1 MFFWYRFFTYLFY
14 PLAPIYLYF
23 RKIRKKEDSISYK
36 EKLSKIEIPRGEGF
50 LIWFHAA
57 SVGESMSIL
66 PLIESYVKEKKI
78 DKILLTS
85 ITLSS
90 GKILK
95 KRFSQNAK
103 VIHQFLPLDISF
115 WNKKFLEH
123 WRPNLSVFIDSEIW
137 PNLISQINK
146 KKIPLLLLNARITK
160 KSFLKWKFVIN
171 FAKKI
176 FEKFD
181 LCIASGTESENYLK
195 ILGAK
200 NIKKIG
206 NLKFSQSKL
215 ELKNK
220 SNPRIKKFLINKKIM
235 FSAISTHAGEEL
247 LCGKVHSNLKK
258 KYKNIISI
266 IIPRHVHRAHEIKEE
281 LNSNGLK
288 VHLHS
293 SNRPMNKDTDIY
305 LVDTFGETKAFLR
318 LSKIAFMGKSIHAF
332 GGQNPLEAAR
342 LGNRIIHGPN
352 IENFV
357 EVYDFLKKH
366 GISSKINSYNDL
378 KNLVVK
384 FERKKNYSQQI
395 IKKLTYTGNQ
405 ILINNEKEINKYF

>member
-1 MFFWYRFFTYLFY
+1 MLFIYRLIINLIFLTT
-14 PLAPIYLYF
+14 PIIIIYRIF
-23 RKIRKKEDSISYK
+23 KKKEDPKRFFEKIGKFNKKNQNDNLIWFHGSSVGEILSIIPLI
-36 EKLSKIEIPRGEGF
+36 EKLSKRKNI
-50 LIWFHAA
+50 
-57 SVGESMSIL
+57 
-66 PLIESYVKEKKI
+66 KKI
-78 DKILLTS
+78 LITTN
-85 ITLSS
+85 TLSS
-90 GKILK
+90 AKIIKKLKLK
-95 KRFSQNAK
+95 KTF
-103 VIHQFLPLDISF
+103 HQFFPLDTEF
-115 WNKKFLEH
+115 LVEKFLNH
-123 WRPNLSVFIDSEIW
+123 WKPKAVFFIESEIW
-137 PNLISQINK
+137 PNMILKIKEKN
-146 KKIPLLLLNARITK
+146 IPLVLLNARITK
-160 KSFLKWKFVIN
+160 KSFKKWRKILSFS
-171 FAKKI
+171 KKI
-176 FEKFD
+176 FNEFD
-181 LCIASGTESENYLK
+181 LCLAQNDKTYNYLK

-266 IIPRHVHRAHEIKEE
+266 IIPRHIHRAQEIKEE
-281 LNSNGLK
+281 INSTGLK

-318 LSKIAFMGKSIHAF
+318 LSKTAFMGKSIHAF

-384 FERKKNYSQQI
+384 FERKKNNSQQI